1 MMMQNGMKIDIKIQ
15 SLIDVITN
23 SSTSV
28 FTIYSRSNIRD
39 IKELVNA
46 ILAIDGNY
54 TFDDLF
60 DIKLLIDSIQAEWI
74 WESDDKFSQE
84 FPKFE
89 DFYEYLENTSED
101 ELYKYEDILYDLQE
115 YYDRFPLYDGFSITL
130 KEKVKDSKV
139 IKHAANL
146 INRIDMIFDH
156 DVTSC

>member
-1 MMMQNGMKIDIKIQ
+1 MQNGMKVDIKIQ

-28 FTIYSRSNIRD
+28 FTIYSRQNIDD

-60 DIKLLIDSIQAEWI
+60 DIKLLIDSDQAEFI

-89 DFYEYLENTSED
+89 DFYEHLENASED
-101 ELYKYEDILYDLQE
+101 ELDQYEDILDDLQDC
-115 YYDRFPLYDGFSITL
+115 YDHFSLYDVFSITL
-130 KEKVKDSKV
+130 KEEVKDSNIVKQ
-139 IKHAANL
+139 AAKL
-146 INRIDMIFDH
+146 INRIDIIFDH
-156 DVTSC
+156 DITSC

>member
-1 MMMQNGMKIDIKIQ
+1 MMMQNGMKVDIKIQ

-28 FTIYSRSNIRD
+28 FTIYSRYNIRD

-60 DIKLLIDSIQAEWI
+60 DIKLLIDSDQAESI
-74 WESDDKFSQE
+74 WESDDKFNQE
-84 FPKFE
+84 FPEFE
-89 DFYEYLENTSED
+89 DFYEHLENASED
-101 ELYKYEDILYDLQE
+101 ELDQYEDILDDLQGF
-115 YYDRFPLYDGFSITL
+115 YDNFSLYDGFSITL

-156 DVTSC
+156 DITSC

>member
-1 MMMQNGMKIDIKIQ
+1 MMMQNGMKVDIKIQ

-28 FTIYSRSNIRD
+28 FTIYSRQNIDD

-60 DIKLLIDSIQAEWI
+60 DIKLLIDSDQAEFI

-84 FPKFE
+84 FPEFE
-89 DFYEYLENTSED
+89 DFYEYLENASDD
-101 ELYKYEDILYDLQE
+101 ELDKYEDILDDLQDC
-115 YYDRFPLYDGFSITL
+115 YDHFSLYDGFSITL
-130 KEKVKDSKV
+130 KEEVKDSEVVKQ
-139 IKHAANL
+139 AAKL
-146 INRIDMIFDH
+146 INRIDIIFDH
-156 DVTSC
+156 DITSC